1 MVNEYFNVCSL
12 IKRCIQLLKTQA
24 NLKNVQL
31 SGPILEKPSDSCY
44 FHLLYSDERRFS
56 QFILNFLSNSIKFT
70 PSGGQ
75 VKVLLKVNQV
85 SELSQSN
92 KSNKSAK
99 SEKDDKSE

>member
-44 FHLLYSDERRFS
+44 FHLLYSDERRYG
-56 QFILNFLSNSIKFT
+56 QIILNFLSNGIKFST
-70 PSGGQ
+70 EGGI
-75 VKVLLKVNQV
+75 VSVLLRVTEV
-85 SELSQSN
+85 TPYGSN
-92 KSNKSAK
+92 H
-99 SEKDDKSE
+99 

>member
-44 FHLLYSDERRFS
+44 FHLLYSDERRYS

-75 VKVLLKVNQV
+75 VTVLLKIKQV
-85 SELSQSN
+85 SELSSHEC
-92 KSNKSAK
+92 KSKK
-99 SEKDDKSE
+99 SEKD